1 MIKKS
6 FRNKLLILLLPFA
19 LMACGSELKVVPT
32 DVSSRTQNGEFVTS
46 IEPTTESTIMST
58 REEFNNLTPTA
69 TALPATPSPLP
80 VVEVDSIQFSQ
91 EALMLMDDIG
101 THLYLYDLKS
111 DEPIRELTEKEYLLG
126 FDGWYDS
133 GCSLFVTNADS
144 DIIRVDLNG
153 KWIQTIFSYKNLDKK
168 EENLIGY
175 RAYISPDY
183 QWVWYYVGGG
193 NYANEIG
200 PQVLYETM
208 DIRVV
213 SVDGTI
219 GPFEI
224 SQNGG
229 AWIKAKWSPDGSMIA
244 YSDLDDQ
251 HAQQLFVATRNGNNR
266 VQLTHFEEPVFF
278 YEDVSVNDL
287 NVHGFEWAPDGER
300 IAVNYSKDWDRLV
313 DIISLD
319 GRKFSIE
326 GLGSKVRALWWV
338 DVNRLILSSQTLGR
352 EGLYIYN
359 IQSKTVEG
367 EVLETDF
374 PFIEFAKPFIS
385 TEVIGFFSF
394 DTSSNRYNFYLY
406 DIKTKRFEKLLNIE
420 RMDALDNWWMTPN
433 DFPGEVVCQNK

>member
-1 MIKKS
+1 MAKKS
-6 FRNKLLILLLPFA
+6 FRKKLVILLLPLT
-19 LMACGSELKVVPT
+19 LMACGSASKVIPI
-32 DVSSRTQNGEFVTS
+32 DVTS
-46 IEPTTESTIMST
+46 QALNEAFTAAVEPTTESTIMST
-58 REEFNNLTPTA
+58 CEESNNLTPMA
-69 TALPATPSPLP
+69 TALPATPTTPP
-80 VVEVDSIQFSQ
+80 IIEVDSIQFPQ

-111 DEPIRELTEKEYLLG
+111 NEPIRELTEKEYLLG

-133 GCSLFVTNADS
+133 GCSLFVTNADA
-144 DIIRVDLNG
+144 DIARVDLNG
-153 KWIQTIFSYKNLDKK
+153 KWLQTLFSYKNLDQK

-183 QWVWYYVGGG
+183 RWVWYYVGGG
-193 NYANEIG
+193 NYANEVG

-208 DIRVV
+208 NIRVV

-229 AWIKAKWSPDGSMIA
+229 AWIDAKWSPDGSLIA

-251 HAQQLFVATRNGNNR
+251 HAQQLFVATRGGENR
-266 VQLTHFEEPVFF
+266 VQLTHFEETVLF
-278 YEDVSVNDL
+278 EDVSENNL
-287 NVHGFEWAPDGER
+287 KLHGFEWSPDGEN

-319 GRKFSIE
+319 GKKFSVE
-326 GLGSKVRALWWV
+326 GLGPKTRALWWV
-338 DVNRLILSSQTLGR
+338 DVNRLILSSQTPGR
-352 EGLYIYN
+352 EGLYVYN
-359 IQSKTVEG
+359 IQSKAVEG
-367 EVLETDF
+367 EVLETHF

-385 TEVIGFFSF
+385 TDVIGFFSF
-394 DTSSNRYNFYLY
+394 DTSSNWEVFYLY
-406 DIKTKRFEKLLNIE
+406 DIETKRFEKLLNIE
-420 RMDALDNWWMTPN
+420 RIDALEDWWMTPN